1 MLFCVGEVICSV
13 GYYRRMKKQNTNN
26 TQEKSSSKAIE
37 RPDPANVHTCGKR
50 KYPCPST
57 YDHRFESMSDYA
69 KFICLNK
76 KSPRSRH
83 AYYRQVRKL
92 MEHFDADPAT
102 LTEEQV
108 RDYFLFL
115 ILERHWKPAS
125 VRQAV
130 AGLKAFY
137 IDTLGLE
144 PWRVF
149 NEVNT
154 SDNKTKP
161 NCPTRCEIVRLL
173 GQIPQKRYQIPVKL
187 IYCCGLRLSEC
198 LSLTIHDIKRS
209 EQKLIIHTSKGER
222 DRVVP
227 VAAEMISELGWYWK
241 QHQHPILLFPAIG
254 SGSQDSN
261 KVRKRMG
268 NAIAPM
274 SHSAINLAIRKA
286 ANKANL
292 KYGNPRNLRHSF
304 GTHFCQA
311 GGNLLKLQKIMGHSS
326 IQTTMIYLHLTHE
339 IEESSLDLIED
350 LYTGLSLPAEH
361 RT

>member
-1 MLFCVGEVICSV
+1 M
-13 GYYRRMKKQNTNN
+13 NTRNDKD
-26 TQEKSSSKAIE
+26 TQAKSDSITFK

-50 KYPCPST
+50 KYRCPTT
-57 YDHRFESMSDYA
+57 YEHRFSSLNDYA
-69 KFICLNK
+69 RFLGINK

-102 LTEEQV
+102 LTEDQV

-115 ILERHWKPAS
+115 ILEKHWQPAS

-130 AGLKAFY
+130 AAFKAFY
-137 IDTLGLE
+137 IDTLGQD
-144 PWRVF
+144 PWPVF
-149 NEVNT
+149 AEVNT

-161 NCPTRCEIVRLL
+161 NCPTRCEIIRLL
-173 GQIPQKRYQIPVKL
+173 DQMHLQRYLTPTKL

-198 LSLTIHDIKRS
+198 LSLTTHDIKRS

-227 VAAEMISELGWYWK
+227 IAAKMINELGWYWK
-241 QHQHPILLFPAIG
+241 QHEHPILLFPSVG
-254 SGSQDSN
+254 SGSPTPQA
-261 KVRKRMG
+261 VCKRMG
-268 NAIAPM
+268 NATAPM
-274 SHSAINLAIRKA
+274 SHSAIHNAIGMA
-286 ANKANL
+286 AKRAGL
-292 KYGNPRNLRHSF
+292 KHANPRNLRHSF

-311 GGNLLKLQKIMGHSS
+311 GGNLLKLQRIMGHSN
-326 IQTTMIYLHLTHE
+326 IQTTMVYLHLTHE
-339 IEESSLDLIED
+339 IEESSLGLIED
-350 LYTGLSLPAEH
+350 LHTGLSLPAEQ

>member
-1 MLFCVGEVICSV
+1 MNT
-13 GYYRRMKKQNTNN
+13 QNTNN
-26 TQEKSSSKAIE
+26 TQEKSTPE
-37 RPDPANVHTCGKR
+37 NFDRPDPANVYTCGKR
-50 KYPCPST
+50 KYRCPST

-83 AYYRQVRKL
+83 AYYRQVRML
-92 MEHFDADPAT
+92 MEHFDADPAS
-102 LTEEQV
+102 LTEEQI
-108 RDYFLFL
+108 RDYFLFV
-115 ILERHWKPAS
+115 ILEKHWVPTT

-149 NEVNT
+149 DEVNT

-173 GQIPQKRYQIPVKL
+173 DQMPVNRYRIPAKL

-227 VAAEMISELGWYWK
+227 IAAEMISELGLYWK

-254 SGSQDSN
+254 RGSRDSK
-261 KVRKRMG
+261 KVRERMG
-268 NAIAPM
+268 NAKAPM
-274 SHSAINLAIRKA
+274 SQNAIHLSIRSAAKR
-286 ANKANL
+286 ANI
-292 KYGNPRNLRHSF
+292 KYANPRNLRHSF

-350 LYTGLSLPAEH
+350 LYTGLSLPAES